1 MKPRIVIVGAGLGGC
16 FADTHDVTLVELDAP
31 ATSLQA
37 RVRDLGAPAITD
49 PHIGN
54 GLGGT
59 TAFWHNGLI
68 EIDER
73 VFDLTW
79 PFSKAELDPYY
90 EQAYPLLAGVPI
102 EVVESAIRTLRQK
115 YLAAGLPDLILPGLF
130 YPRVRRNAWT
140 SLGLERRVRLVKG

>member
-16 FADTHDVTLVELDAP
+16 FLAHGLADTHDVTMVELDAP

-37 RVRDLGAPAITD
+37 RVRDLGAPAILD

-59 TAFWHNGLI
+59 TALWHNGLI
-68 EIDER
+68 PIDER
-73 VFDLTW
+73 VFDETW

-102 EVVESAIRTLRQK
+102 EVVEAAIRTLRHK
-115 YLAAGLPDLILPGLF
+115 YLAPGLPAL
-130 YPRVRRNAWT
+130 
-140 SLGLERRVRLVKG
+140 